1 MYLLIDYVLEGDMS
15 VSSIGKLRSRRYV
28 RVELKKGVMGWKFTK
43 GMYNRMKHCIHRK
56 TAFYAQ
62 PYSYQAICGMWA
74 YLPIA
79 CVQVKDRGEGKTFKE
94 TKK

>member
-1 MYLLIDYVLEGDMS
+1 MS
-15 VSSIGKLRSRRYV
+15 VLSIGKLRSRRYI
-28 RVELKKGVMGWKFTK
+28 RVELKKSIMSWEFEK

-56 TAFYAQ
+56 TAFYDQ
-62 PYSYQAICGMWA
+62 PYSYQASCGMWA

-94 TKK
+94 SR